1 MHFLLKVDL
10 QNSILTLD
18 GDKDVRDITGG
29 HFIIIHPYFN
39 IYIYIYIGIH
49 SFLCSKYYR
58 IKNLRSKLHKQG
70 QHEH

>member
-29 HFIIIHPYFN
+29 HFIIIHPYLH
-39 IYIYIYIGIH
+39 IYIYIYRH
-49 SFLCSKYYR
+49 SFLSVFQILQYK
-58 IKNLRSKLHKQG
+58 KFKVKTTQARST
-70 QHEH
+70 